1 MATNLEKGLVV
12 ALIATIIVAAA
23 VILAMSWTIHTTG
36 KIKAVGVG
44 VYWDLNATMPCTA
57 IDWGVLGPGDLA
69 GVTVYIKNIKNTNA
83 TLTINSTAYVPPEF
97 EKYATLT
104 WNYTGAML
112 QPAQTIGA
120 QISLLIAP
128 NIANVTTFSFDI
140 YIWAIE
146 A

>member
-1 MATNLEKGLVV
+1 MPTKTETILVA
-12 ALIATIIVAAA
+12 ALVATIIIAA
-23 VILAMSWTIHTTG
+23 VTILYMSWTIHTTG

-44 VYWDLNATMPCTA
+44 VYWDLNATIPCTA
-57 IDWGVLGPGDLA
+57 IDWGILGPGDLA

-97 EKYATLT
+97 HNYATLT
-104 WNYTGAML
+104 WNYTGALL
-112 QPAQTIGA
+112 QPGQTIGT

-128 NIANVTTFSFDI
+128 NITNITAFSFDI